1 MFARWFGSILQK
13 VVSFHA
19 YVGALMLVLYM
30 IVTLSTTAWSFVLSL
45 QQFLF
50 EGKELVDQLST
61 QAEVLHGLALSFV
74 FYKAFRVMVA
84 FAESGH
90 LSLKYTL
97 EIAIIAPIVEIVFNA
112 SALSIELVAVFGI
125 FAILTSVTYLF
136 FYPVIRQV
144 DKDYQKMVQCD

>member
-1 MFARWFGSILQK
+1 
-13 VVSFHA
+13 
-19 YVGALMLVLYM
+19 ML
-30 IVTLSTTAWSFVLSL
+30 
-45 QQFLF
+45 
-50 EGKELVDQLST
+50 
-61 QAEVLHGLALSFV
+61 
-74 FYKAFRVMVA
+74 A

-112 SALSIELVAVFGI
+112 SALSIELVAVFSI
-125 FAILTSVTYLF
+125 FSVLTSTVYLF